1 MRRIFNT
8 FLIII
13 FILLVSGVTNLNSNI
28 TDQGFLSFGFLTN
41 MNTLPRLYLI
51 AQGYAIGSFVIF
63 FLYKKGLIQKAL
75 IYVSSILIIVSL
87 HLQMVSIDLPID
99 SINASIINYIQES
112 GYLLYP
118 GVAAVLSLIIA
129 NRAMKR
135 KSGIIK
141 IIIYSVLLYGI
152 MFGLIYFEAKAL
164 GI

>member
-13 FILLVSGVTNLNSNI
+13 FLLVVIEVTYVNSNVI
-28 TDQGFLSFGFLTN
+28 NENFLSFGFLTN
-41 MNTLPRLYLI
+41 MQTLPRLYLI

-75 IYVSSILIIVSL
+75 IYISSITIIISL
-87 HLQMVSIDLPID
+87 HLQMVSIDLPINTFNT
-99 SINASIINYIQES
+99 SLITYIQES

-118 GVAAVLSLIIA
+118 GVAALLSLIIA

-135 KSGIIK
+135 KSGLIK

-164 GI
+164 GL